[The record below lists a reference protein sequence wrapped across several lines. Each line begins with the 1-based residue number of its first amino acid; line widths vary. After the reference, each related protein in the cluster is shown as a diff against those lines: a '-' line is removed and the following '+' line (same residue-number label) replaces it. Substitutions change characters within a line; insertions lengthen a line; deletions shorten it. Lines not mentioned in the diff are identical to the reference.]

1 MLKVIIPIVIAL
13 AIIVGCV
20 IYLNYDGTLN
30 KGEQNITYNGVV
42 YERINLHYN
51 IYMTE
56 KNAKNIGT
64 YGQIYAYGQEYI
76 YDVYQLN
83 DEAIFLYT
91 PHASFVKSGYSQP
104 SIFGEEFTYVE
115 YVVSEGIDF
124 SGIPD
129 DYKEEATLLANFDTS
144 VKLEDVIETEPTD
157 ITVEKEVVDEC
168 NEIRFKFK
176 NYPDMFAMFYIC
188 GVDGDYYL
196 GIGYDYNV
204 DEDIEYLWWHKIKPE
219 YVDLLTSAISDAE

>member
-157 ITVEKEVVDEC
+157 IKVNEEAIEEC
-168 NEIRFKFK
+168 NEIRFKYK
-176 NYPDMFAMFYIC
+176 NYSDVFALFYIY

-196 GIGYDYNV
+196 DICDYNF
-204 DEDIEYLWWHKIKPE
+204 EDNTANHQWYKIKPE
-219 YVDLLTSAISDAE
+219 YVDLLTSAM